1 VRGRQQFISKRG
13 SVMKIVKLAAVGL
26 ITASLTGCYA
36 HGAGPREGAGTI
48 IGAIGGGLLGSQ
60 IGSGSGRLIATGLGA
75 VMGAAV
81 GQSVGRGLDGRD
93 QYQLSRAS
101 ETAMATGQE
110 QWWRNDQSGNYGHV
124 QPGQTYQTPQGYCRE
139 YQQTVY
145 IGGQREQA
153 YGTACRQPDGQW
165 QVM

>member
-1 VRGRQQFISKRG
+1 
-13 SVMKIVKLAAVGL
+13 MNIVKLAAIGL
-26 ITASLTGCYA
+26 ITVSLTGCYA

-60 IGSGSGRLIATGLGA
+60 FGSGSGRLIATGLGA
-75 VMGAAV
+75 VLGAAA
-81 GQSVGRGLDGRD
+81 GQQVGRSLDGRD
-93 QYQLSRAS
+93 RYQLAQAS
-101 ETAMATGQE
+101 QTALSTGTD
-110 QWWRNDQSGNYGHV
+110 QWWRNDDSGNYGRV
-124 QPGQTYQTPQGYCRE
+124 EPGNAYQSSQGYCRE

-145 IGGQREQA
+145 IGGEPQQA

>member
-1 VRGRQQFISKRG
+1 
-13 SVMKIVKLAAVGL
+13 MKIVKLAAVGL
-26 ITASLTGCYA
+26 IAVSLTGCYA

-60 IGSGSGRLIATGLGA
+60 IGSGSGRLIATGVGA
-75 VMGAAV
+75 LIGAGV
-81 GQSVGRGLDGRD
+81 GQQVGRSLDGQDR
-93 QYQLSRAS
+93 YQLARAS
-101 ETAMATGQE
+101 ETALDTGTD
-110 QWWRNDQSGNYGHV
+110 QWWRNDNSGNYGYV
-124 QPGQTYQTPQGYCRE
+124 EPGRAYQSPQGNYCRE

-145 IGGQREQA
+145 IGGEPQQA